1 MIETFNFKHLPP
13 AHDDCTV
20 NAYIYVEN
28 DENYNFSN
36 HFRHNWTNRCESSYK
51 KKNNDLRT
59 IKSQFYDSNA
69 YNILDTITVTSSWL

>member
-1 MIETFNFKHLPP
+1 MIETFNLKHLPP

-51 KKNNDLRT
+51 KKRT
-59 IKSQFYDSNA
+59 
-69 YNILDTITVTSSWL
+69 TIYEPSKVSSTIVTLTTF